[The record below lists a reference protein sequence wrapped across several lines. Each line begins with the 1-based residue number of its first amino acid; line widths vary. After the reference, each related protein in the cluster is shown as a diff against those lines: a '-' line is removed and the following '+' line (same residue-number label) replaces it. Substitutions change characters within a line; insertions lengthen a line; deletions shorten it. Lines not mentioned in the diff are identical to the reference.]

1 MNVYGN
7 TCPMCCGDLDDV
19 VYLRTGAAVCLSC
32 GCNAEAPTSTPST
45 SRRPEAIAFGVS
57 VTSMRVPAMAQ
68 APSGWIS
75 PSHDLQ
81 VQTSASMAHTESTT
95 H

>member
-45 SRRPEAIAFGVS
+45 ARRPEAIASSVS
-57 VTSMRVPAMAQ
+57 GYHYERSRYGTSTVRLGNVR
-68 APSGWIS
+68 
-75 PSHDLQ
+75 
-81 VQTSASMAHTESTT
+81 
-95 H
+95 

>member
-19 VYLRTGAAVCLSC
+19 PYLRTGAAVCLSC
-32 GCNAEAPTSTPST
+32 GCNAKTLASTPFT
-45 SRRPEAIAFGVS
+45 ARRPDAMAFSVSGIAMS
-57 VTSMRVPAMAQ
+57 DRAMAQ
-68 APSGWIS
+68 APIS
-75 PSHDLQ
+75 PSHLIQ
-81 VQTSASMAHTESTT
+81 NQTAGASIARTELTT